1 MKTLLVYNTL
11 SSRISQKVLKKV
23 NLMLSL
29 AGFSVYSLGSG
40 EVGQAYSKVRS
51 WVKNNNNID
60 FVTTL
65 GGDGIINETVNA
77 LAYTGIPLGI
87 IPYGTTNA
95 FAKEKNIPLS
105 VKGAIKLFKK
115 ENIKTIDLGLVNDN
129 KYFIMMCSYGF
140 DVRALSEINSMV
152 KKRLKVLAYLF
163 YGIRAFLVHDPVKI
177 IIKVENENREYN
189 GYFCII
195 NNIKSY
201 GNPLAKITPHA
212 SVNDGLLD
220 ICIFKKYSKFSFLK
234 NIIGIFTTRHINY
247 SDVVYFQTCNQINID
262 TADRMKADERSLGV
276 QLDGD
281 VLTYLPLTV
290 KCARKSLNIFLPGG
304 QKQ

>member
-11 SSRISQKVLKKV
+11 SGRISQKVLQKV
-23 NLMLSL
+23 EDKLIN
-29 AGFSVYSLGSG
+29 AGFSIDPIESN
-40 EVGQAYSKVRS
+40 EVGQAYIKIREALEERG
-51 WVKNNNNID
+51 NID
-60 FVTTL
+60 FVTAL
-65 GGDGIINETVNA
+65 GGDGIINEAVNA
-77 LAYTGIPLGI
+77 LAYTDVPLGI

-105 VKGAIKLFKK
+105 AGRAIKLFK
-115 ENIKTIDLGLVNDN
+115 EQNIKTMDLGLINDK

-140 DVRALSEINSMV
+140 DVSAISEISIMV
-152 KKRLKVLAYLF
+152 KKRLKVFAYLF
-163 YGIRAFLVHDPVKI
+163 YGTKAFLFHNPVKI
-177 IIKVENENREYN
+177 MVRVEAEGKEYS

-195 NNIKSY
+195 NNVKSY

-220 ICIFKKYSKFSFLK
+220 VCIFKKCSKFSFLK

-247 SDVVYFQTCNQINID
+247 RDVLYFQTCSRID
-262 TADRMKADERSLGV
+262 IDIEDENKKDRKNLGV

-281 VLTYLPLTV
+281 VLSFLPLSV
-290 KCARKSLNIFLPGG
+290 KCARGALKIFLP
-304 QKQ
+304 